1 MREEKISPLYQFDLA
16 YQPSLQHYIAGVDEA
31 GRGPLAGPVVAASVI
46 LDYRDIIPSIN
57 DSKRLSAKKREYLL
71 GRIETNARSIGI
83 AIVDHTTIDEINILN
98 ASKKAMKIAL
108 DQLDP
113 PPHMA
118 LIDAV
123 SLDDLDYLY
132 YPIIKGDARSAAIAA
147 ASIVAKVTR
156 DRLMMDYHKEYPSYR
171 FDKHKGYPTQEHLRV
186 LRQIG
191 PCPIHRRTYKPVR
204 DAIEAFSFRR
214 V

>member
-1 MREEKISPLYQFDLA
+1 MKKEGISPLYQFDLA
-16 YQPSLQHYIAGVDEA
+16 YQPSLEHYIAGVDEA

-57 DSKRLSAKKREYLL
+57 DSKVLSAKKREYLL
-71 GRIETNARSIGI
+71 GLIEANVHSIGI

-98 ASKKAMKIAL
+98 ASKRAMRIAL

-113 PPHMA
+113 PPNMA

-123 SLDDLDYLY
+123 SLDDLDYPY

-171 FDKHKGYPTQEHLRV
+171 FDNHKGYPTQEHLRI

-204 DAIEAFSFRR
+204 ETIES